1 MFSCRK
7 KSAPNST
14 GHKTSPCIICGL
26 QSAITLNET
35 NPFRHTLR
43 EQGTGFGDKSGSKV
57 NFTRVII
64 AKIPFIV
71 GERASW
77 ALAVS
82 VVLFCLHFYSE
93 IVELHILRDV
103 TMACLLLLSFAGYLS
118 PNFHSTRRLNEENVP
133 VPDRIPRGG
142 EHFPH
147 SARPTTHHRVYH
159 LVTCNIFPSMRNTP
173 AAR

>member
-1 MFSCRK
+1 
-7 KSAPNST
+7 
-14 GHKTSPCIICGL
+14 
-26 QSAITLNET
+26 
-35 NPFRHTLR
+35 
-43 EQGTGFGDKSGSKV
+43 V

-71 GERASW
+71 GERASS

-118 PNFHSTRRLNEENVP
+118 PNFDERTVLGV
-133 VPDRIPRGG
+133 
-142 EHFPH
+142 
-147 SARPTTHHRVYH
+147 
-159 LVTCNIFPSMRNTP
+159 
-173 AAR
+173 

>member
-1 MFSCRK
+1 MAHSQDLAIHVKQRNDEAEAEGHPVVK
-7 KSAPNST
+7 TAHYPQEPNSS
-14 GHKTSPCIICGL
+14 TSSNRFSAAWLGESYTIAITIPL
-26 QSAITLNET
+26 KRKRTRSTAITLNET
-35 NPFRHTLR
+35 NTLRHTLR
-43 EQGTGFGDKSGSKV
+43 EQGTRFGDKSGSKV

-71 GERASW
+71 GERASS

-118 PNFHSTRRLNEENVP
+118 PNFDERTVLGV
-133 VPDRIPRGG
+133 
-142 EHFPH
+142 
-147 SARPTTHHRVYH
+147 
-159 LVTCNIFPSMRNTP
+159 
-173 AAR
+173 